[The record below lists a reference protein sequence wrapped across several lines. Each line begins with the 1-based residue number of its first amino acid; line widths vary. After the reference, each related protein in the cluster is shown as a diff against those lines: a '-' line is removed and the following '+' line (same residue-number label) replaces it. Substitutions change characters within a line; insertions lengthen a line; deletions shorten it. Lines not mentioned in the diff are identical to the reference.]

1 MTPFESIPAQLS
13 VEAPRRFATGG
24 MAELFAGEKVFPSG
38 GRAGVVVKRMMPQHA
53 KVPELV
59 ARFREEARLGML
71 LRHSNIVRVYEYAE
85 IDGAHYMVMER
96 VDGLDLAAV
105 AKRCRDREV
114 DLPQPVAAFFL
125 NGIAS
130 ALAYMADAKTADG
143 RPMGLVHRDISPS
156 NILVSHEGVIKLID
170 FGVAMASEREFR
182 TKEGFFVGK
191 YAYMS
196 PEQVRSDPVDI
207 RSDLFALGNVGYEL
221 LTGKLPFLGGSE
233 FETFNQILELAAP
246 PLSTERADVHP
257 RLAGAVERCLAKA
270 PADRYPHPLE
280 MVRDLQRF
288 FHEAV
293 EEPPSVL
300 AVSFLEDVDLISGAE
315 RERELSP
322 SAPGAPMPS
331 TGGAALPPAANEA
344 VISGAGQ
351 AMAPAPGQTADGES
365 TLDPAEERSPAD
377 DGDGGDEGRA
387 NLLGWIVTAVVVAIA
402 VVFVCCGAGRWLYS
416 ALFAP
421 GDDEIFVPEDPTE
434 EPVVEPVT
442 SAPVEPPV
450 ARTGTVNIFA
460 SPQVEVFMDKRSLGM
475 TPIVGLE
482 LEPGRYRLQA
492 RHDDLNWDSWVTVS
506 IEGGE
511 DKDIRLE
518 PRARAPE
525 ADDP

>member
-1 MTPFESIPAQLS
+1 
-13 VEAPRRFATGG
+13 

-59 ARFREEARLGML
+59 SRFREEARLGML

-85 IDGAHYMVMER
+85 IEGAHYMVMER
-96 VDGLDLAAV
+96 IDGVDLSSV
-105 AKRCRDREV
+105 VKRCRDRGVEM
-114 DLPQPVAAFFL
+114 PQEVAAFFL
-125 NGIAS
+125 ECIAS

-182 TKEGFFVGK
+182 TREGFFVGK

-246 PLSTERADVHP
+246 PLDSERGGLHP
-257 RLAGAVERCLAKA
+257 RLTEAVQRCLAKA
-270 PADRYPHPLE
+270 ADERYPHPLE
-280 MVRDLQRF
+280 MVRDLRHY

-293 EEPPSVL
+293 DEPPSVL

-315 RERELSP
+315 RERELTP
-322 SAPGAPMPS
+322 SEPGAPIPS
-331 TGGAALPPAANEA
+331 TG
-344 VISGAGQ
+344 AGQ
-351 AMAPAPGQTADGES
+351 LPLQPLAASGDVPALQSGIAQAEDTFEPAGE
-365 TLDPAEERSPAD
+365 PASVD
-377 DGDGGDEGRA
+377 DESDSRGH
-387 NLLGWIVTAVVVAIA
+387 LLGWIVTGTVVALA
-402 VVFVCCGAGRWLYS
+402 VCFVCCGVGRWAYR
-416 ALFAP
+416 ALFVP
-421 GDDEIFVPEDPTE
+421 TDDEIFVEPTTPAPVEDTTPTE
-434 EPVVEPVT
+434 EYPSWTDEPV
-442 SAPVEPPV
+442 S
-450 ARTGTVNIFA
+450 RTGTVNIYA
-460 SPQVEVFMDKRSLGM
+460 DVECEIFMNKKSIGM
-475 TPIVGLE
+475 TPILDLE

-492 RHDDLNWDSWVTVS
+492 TNEELRWSSWVTVS

-511 DKDIRLE
+511 DKDIQLE
-518 PRARAPE
+518 PKAREE
-525 ADDP
+525 ATEE

>member
-1 MTPFESIPAQLS
+1 MTQFEPLPPQLS
-13 VEAPRRFATGG
+13 VEGPRRFAMGG

-38 GRAGVVVKRMMPQHA
+38 GRAGVVVKRMLPQHA

-96 VDGLDLAAV
+96 VDGVDLAAV
-105 AKRCRDREV
+105 AMRCRDRGV

-156 NILVSHEGVIKLID
+156 NILVSPEGVIKLID

-182 TKEGFFVGK
+182 TQEGFFVGK

-196 PEQVRSDPVDI
+196 PEQVRSEAVDI
-207 RSDLFALGNVGYEL
+207 RSDLFALGNVGFEL

-246 PLSTERADVHP
+246 SLSTERADVHP
-257 RLAGAVERCLAKA
+257 RLAGAVERCLAKS
-270 PADRYPHPLE
+270 PDDRYPHPLE

-315 RERELSP
+315 RERELSL
-322 SAPGAPMPS
+322 SAPGTPMPS
-331 TGGAALPPAANEA
+331 SGGGALPPAPPEA
-344 VISGAGQ
+344 MLASPGQ
-351 AMAPAPGQTADGES
+351 AMAATPDHTAEGES
-365 TLDPAEERSPAD
+365 TLDPADTRSSD
-377 DGDGGDEGRA
+377 DGDDEGRA
-387 NLLGWIVTAVVVAIA
+387 NLLGWIVTAVVLVIA
-402 VVFVCCGAGRWLYS
+402 GSFLCCGVGRWAYT

-421 GDDEIFVPEDPTE
+421 GDDEIFVPENPTA

-442 SAPVEPPV
+442 ATPSRPDPPA
-450 ARTGTVNIFA
+450 ARTGTVNIFS
-460 SPQVEVFMDKRSLGM
+460 SPPVEVFMDKRSLGT

-492 RHDDLNWDSWVTVS
+492 RNDDLDWSSWVTVG

-518 PRARAPE
+518 PRAREQAS
-525 ADDP
+525 DP

>member
-1 MTPFESIPAQLS
+1 MTPFEPIPPQLS
-13 VEAPRRFATGG
+13 VEASRRFATGG

-96 VDGLDLAAV
+96 VDGVDLAEV

-114 DLPQPVAAFFL
+114 DLPEPVTAFFL

-130 ALAYMADAKTADG
+130 ALAYMADVRTADG

-182 TKEGFFVGK
+182 TREGFFVGK

-196 PEQVRSDPVDI
+196 PEQVRSDAVDI

-246 PLSTERADVHP
+246 PLSTERANVHP
-257 RLAGAVERCLAKA
+257 RLAGAIERCLAKS
-270 PADRYPHPLE
+270 PDERYPHPLE
-280 MVRDLQRF
+280 MVRDLQQF

-331 TGGAALPPAANEA
+331 SGGEALPRAANEA
-344 VISGAGQ
+344 MFSSPGQ
-351 AMAPAPGQTADGES
+351 AMASAPGQPAEGES
-365 TLDPAEERSPAD
+365 TLDPAEERSSGD
-377 DGDGGDEGRA
+377 DGDDGRA
-387 NLLGWIVTAVVVAIA
+387 NLLGWIVTGIVVFIA
-402 VVFVCCGAGRWLYS
+402 VAFLCCGVGRWAYS

-421 GDDEIFVPEDPTE
+421 GDDEVFVPENPIE

-442 SAPVEPPV
+442 AEPTWTEPPA
-450 ARTGTVNIFA
+450 ARTGTVNVFA
-460 SPQVEVFMDKRSLGM
+460 SPPVEVFMDKKSLGT

-492 RHDDLNWDSWVTVS
+492 RNDDLNWSSWVTVS

-518 PRARAPE
+518 PRAREQAV
-525 ADDP
+525 DP